1 MLNGV
6 GGRTI
11 AEAKMNMTNAEV
23 SQWVAFVNKRGSLNI
38 GRRIEQAFG
47 GFTATYLMSKGAKDV
62 DPLAFMVHEEQE
74 ELSFEEQ
81 RLLAHKKK
89 AL

>member
-1 MLNGV
+1 M

-62 DPLAFMVHEEQE
+62 DPLAFMVHEDDEQL
-74 ELSFEEQ
+74 LSFEEQ

-89 AL
+89 AP